1 MIGAMF
7 KRSRKE
13 RPSARPELARAWEQ
27 VAAGDVPGAL
37 RELRS
42 FAAQGEAVGDHLGE
56 LARVVARAAAVSGFD
71 DLATAGT
78 ALAEHPDRP
87 RALYDFGYACV
98 ERGVS
103 YLAVPALRE
112 ALRQAPDARG
122 IRAELVSALED
133 ENLHGE
139 AVKVLAE
146 REEALEDWPERYLL
160 AYNALMS
167 GDLDRAAATFRR
179 LGVPQDPWPQAR
191 DRLAR
196 MVERAEA
203 ARTASPLDRQDLRGW
218 HFALTG
224 GLLGTLSPYGFGAGM
239 TGRYAYLQ
247 DSYDLCLQGLHRLRL
262 LLDATGSRPRAV
274 ALLPDRGSRVLGL
287 AAAELLDLPSEPFTP
302 GRADTLVV
310 AHDLAEADPGT
321 VGELRDRAPGQV
333 LFEHASCWTSPP
345 AVTADVTTLL
355 AQVAVAPWA
364 ERTRFTPEGSAE
376 QLPADDRPDAQLAAE
391 ILRADPVPDAGDGET
406 PADPDDAVAA
416 FAAAVRDRWL
426 VGPREPARSPGPV
439 PSSRFR

>member
-1 MIGAMF
+1 MF
-7 KRSRKE
+7 RRSSRKE
-13 RPSARPELARAWEQ
+13 RPPTRPELARAWEQ

-42 FAAQGEAVGDHLGE
+42 FTAQPEPVGDDLGE
-56 LARVVARAAAVSGFD
+56 LARVVARAAAACGFD

-78 ALAEHPDRP
+78 ALAEDSRRP

-112 ALRQAPDARG
+112 ALRQVPDARG

-133 ENLHGE
+133 EHRHSE
-139 AVKVLAE
+139 AVQLLAE
-146 REEALEDWPERYLL
+146 REDVLEDWPERYLL
-160 AYNALMS
+160 ACNALMA
-167 GDLDRAAATFRR
+167 GDLDRAAGAFRR
-179 LGVPQDPWPQAR
+179 LAPPPDPWPGAHG
-191 DRLAR
+191 RLGR
-196 MVERAEA
+196 MLERAEL
-203 ARTASPLDRQDLRGW
+203 ARTASPLDRRDLRGW

-224 GLLGTLSPYGFGAGM
+224 GLLGTLSPYGFAAGM

-247 DSYDLCLQGLHRLRL
+247 DSYDLCLQGLHRMRL

-287 AAAELLDLPSEPFTP
+287 AAAELLGLPSEPFAP
-302 GRADTLVV
+302 DRADTLVV
-310 AHDLAEADPGT
+310 AHDLTGTDPDAAAR
-321 VGELRDRAPGQV
+321 LRERAPGQV
-333 LFEHASCWTSPP
+333 LFEHASCWTGPP
-345 AVTADVTTLL
+345 AVTADITTLL
-355 AQVAVAPWA
+355 HQTAVAPWGV
-364 ERTRFTPEGSAE
+364 RTRFTAEGEAE
-376 QLPADDRPDAQLAAE
+376 RLPADDRSEAELAAE
-391 ILRADPVPDAGDGET
+391 ILRADPTPDPGDGET
-406 PADPDDAVAA
+406 SADPEAALAA

-426 VGPREPARSPGPV
+426 LGPRDPARSPGPV